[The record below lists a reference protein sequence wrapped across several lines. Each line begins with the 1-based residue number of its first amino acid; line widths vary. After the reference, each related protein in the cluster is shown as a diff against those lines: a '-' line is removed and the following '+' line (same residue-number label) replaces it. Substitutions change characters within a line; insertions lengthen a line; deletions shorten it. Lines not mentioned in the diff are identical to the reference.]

1 MRPGRFDRH
10 IAIDRPDVNGRRGI
24 FMVHLKRLRLCDTLP
39 DVKRFAEKLAV
50 LTPGFSGAD
59 VANVCNEAVL
69 HAARIGNGSVT
80 EDDFEAASE
89 GIVQHVLEVTRTNG
103 FTGRIYEA
111 VLRTEGAKGCPTRCS
126 MISLT
131 RSELEGH

>member
-1 MRPGRFDRH
+1 MLFRS
-10 IAIDRPDVNGRRGI
+10 
-24 FMVHLKRLRLCDTLP
+24 
-39 DVKRFAEKLAV
+39 
-50 LTPGFSGAD
+50 GFSGAD

-69 HAARIGNGSVT
+69 HAARVGNGSVT